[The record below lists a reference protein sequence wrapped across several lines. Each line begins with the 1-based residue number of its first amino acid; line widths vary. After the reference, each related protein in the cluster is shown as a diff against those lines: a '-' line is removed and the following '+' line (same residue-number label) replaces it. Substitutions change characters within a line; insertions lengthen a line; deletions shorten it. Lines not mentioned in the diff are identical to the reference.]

1 MEIKLFDSELKLMEI
16 IWREG
21 DITAKE
27 VADFAKDEIGW
38 GKTTTYTVIKKCIAK
53 GALERQEPHFICHS
67 LISKEEVQEFE
78 TEELINKIYG
88 GSSDQLVANL
98 LGVKELKPKK
108 IERLRKLVQLLEED
122 E

>member
-1 MEIKLFDSELKLMEI
+1 METKLFDSELKLMEI

-21 DITAKE
+21 DLTAKKIAE
-27 VADFAKDEIGW
+27 FAKDEIGW
-38 GKTTTYTVIKKCIAK
+38 GKTTTYTVIKKCIDK
-53 GALERQEPHFICHS
+53 GAVERQDPNFVCHS
-67 LISKEEVQEFE
+67 LVSKEEVQDFE

-108 IERLRKLVQLLEED
+108 IERLRKLVQFLEED